1 MKALLLTAPS
11 TFEFTDVPTPT
22 TSPGEVRID
31 VQACGICG
39 SDIHGMDGRSG
50 RRIPPI
56 VMGHEAA
63 GVISEISAEVAD
75 WKIGDRVTFDSTEF
89 CGECE
94 ECQRGNF
101 NLCANRKVLGVSCG
115 DYRRH
120 GCFAE
125 QVVLPARILHRIPD
139 SLSFEKAA
147 FAEPVA
153 IALHAVN
160 LAPETFDQPAIVI
173 GAGLIGLLVIQAL
186 KARGWKTV
194 IAVDLDESRLALA
207 KQLGASETFSAK
219 QENLAIHLREI
230 CGGDGAQLAF
240 EVVGAAAPVD
250 LAIRS
255 VCKGGTVVLVG
266 NLQPSVPMPLQEV
279 VTRQISLK
287 GSCACAGE
295 YPEAI
300 RRIEDGSI
308 RVEPLLS
315 ASVPLAGGGEW
326 FARLANNT
334 EGLLKVILKP

>member
-1 MKALLLTAPS
+1 MKALVLTAPS
-11 TFEFTDVPTPT
+11 LFEFSEFPDPLV
-22 TSPGEVRID
+22 GAAEVRID

-63 GVISEISAEVAD
+63 GIVSELGEGVTE
-75 WKIGDRVTFDSTEF
+75 WEIGDRVTFDSTEF
-89 CGECE
+89 CGQCDA
-94 ECQRGNF
+94 CGRGNF
-101 NLCANRKVLGVSCG
+101 NLCANRRVLGVSCA

-125 QVVLPARILHRIPD
+125 QVVLPTRILHRIPD
-139 SLSFEKAA
+139 SLTFEKAA

-160 LAPETFDQPAIVI
+160 LAPPLFDEPVVVI

-186 KARGWKTV
+186 KARGWAEV

-207 KQLGASETFSAK
+207 KQLGASQTFSAK
-219 QENLAIHLREI
+219 QENLATQLREI
-230 CGGDGAQLAF
+230 CGGDGARTAF
-240 EVVGAAAPVD
+240 EVVGAAAPVE

-266 NLQPSVPMPLQEV
+266 NLQPSVPLPLQEV
-279 VTRQISLK
+279 VTRQITLK

-308 RVEPLLS
+308 QVEPLLS
-315 ASVPLAGGGEW
+315 ATAPLADGAAW